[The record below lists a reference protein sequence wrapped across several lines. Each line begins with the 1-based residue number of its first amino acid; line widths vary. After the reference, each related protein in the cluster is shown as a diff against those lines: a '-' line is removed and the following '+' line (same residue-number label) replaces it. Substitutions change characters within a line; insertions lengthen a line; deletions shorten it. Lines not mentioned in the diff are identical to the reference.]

1 MSPEKPKTPPEKVVT
16 FDNVYE
22 IIPGSVLM
30 LRANFKKLS
39 FHARL
44 LRLTRF
50 FLRNINSVHHFHVS
64 GWTVFPSI
72 NKLKSLMRL
81 SVRER
86 VAS

>member
-44 LRLTRF
+44 LILTRF
-50 FLRNINSVHHFHVS
+50 Y
-64 GWTVFPSI
+64 
-72 NKLKSLMRL
+72 
-81 SVRER
+81 
-86 VAS
+86 